1 MLITCADDF
10 GDMNFID
17 VSEVEQ
23 PRLPFDDLD
32 DDLPDEG
39 PDSDDYSELDF
50 DDWDRD
56 EGHIYESIEDE
67 IGDDLD
73 QLDAEFDAE

>member
-1 MLITCADDF
+1 MGINRNDFEFDDF
-10 GDMNFID
+10 
-17 VSEVEQ
+17 
-23 PRLPFDDLD
+23 D

-67 IGDDLD
+67 IGDDIA
-73 QLDAEFDAE
+73 QLDAEFDEE